1 MQPIPAKMLLAGL
14 AEAGSAGDETITAVV
29 TDSRAVCPGCV
40 FVCFPGQRVDGH
52 DFAAK
57 AVQEGAAYVVAN
69 HPVEGVP
76 EKKLVL
82 CASSH
87 HAMVRMASNYR
98 MLFHPQMIGVTGS
111 VGKTTTKEFCY
122 AILSAF
128 GTAIKTEGNQNNEI
142 GVPNTLFRLTDAT
155 EYAVVE
161 MGMSALGEIE
171 RLSRAARP
179 SAGLITCIGV
189 SHLESLGSRENILK
203 AKLEI
208 CTGLPDGA
216 PLALNADDEYLQLA
230 RREGM
235 LPGRLRPVWYG
246 IETEN
251 ADVRAV
257 DVKAL
262 PDGMAFTLEDRE
274 HGSFAVTIP
283 ALGRHS
289 VYDALAAYA
298 AATRMGLDAARC
310 AAALAD
316 YQTTGMRQKVVENG
330 GRIFIEDCYNA
341 SPDSMRASLT
351 MFRQYPCKG
360 RRFALLGDMLELGSI
375 EEEAHRQVG
384 RWASESGL
392 AHLVTLGNA
401 SRFTAEEAEK
411 AGLAVTRCQTHE
423 QAAQTLAGLMAPG
436 DALLAKAS
444 RGMQLE
450 KVLHALYA
458 DGQEQSNE

>member
-14 AEAGSAGDETITAVV
+14 AEAGSVGSETITAVV
-29 TDSRAVCPGCV
+29 TDSRAVCPDWV

-57 AVQEGAAYVVAN
+57 AVEEGAAYVVAN

-82 CASSH
+82 CPSSH
-87 HAMVRMASNYR
+87 HTMVRMAANYR
-98 MLFHPQMIGVTGS
+98 MLFHPRMIGVTGS

-128 GTAIKTEGNQNNEI
+128 GRTIKTEGNQNNEI
-142 GVPNTLFRLTDAT
+142 GVPNTLFRITGET

-179 SAGLITCIGV
+179 DAGLITCIGV

-230 RREGM
+230 RRERM
-235 LPGRLRPVWYG
+235 IPARLRPVWYG
-246 IETEN
+246 MNDPE

-257 DVKAL
+257 EVQPL
-262 PDGMAFTLEDRE
+262 ENGMSFTLEDKE

-283 ALGRHS
+283 ALGMHS

-330 GRIFIEDCYNA
+330 GRVFIEDCYNA
-341 SPDSMRASLT
+341 SPDSMRASLN
-351 MFRQYPCKG
+351 MFKEYPCKG

-384 RWASESGL
+384 HWAAKSGL
-392 AHLVTLGNA
+392 ARLITLGSA
-401 SRFTAEEAEK
+401 SRFAADEAEK

-423 QAAQTLAGLMAPG
+423 EAAQVLESLMAPG
-436 DALLAKAS
+436 DALLAKGS
-444 RGMQLE
+444 RGMRLEQVLQL
-450 KVLHALYA
+450 LYA
-458 DGQEQSNE
+458 GEDQTNN